1 MHNYKYYGNHDIVLK
16 DYGPNPFVININK
29 ATLKNSNFRLAL
41 WTGTHLQLTLMS
53 INTRDDIGM
62 EMHSDVDQF
71 LRIESGQGLV
81 LMGDSPNSMDFSKKV
96 YDDYIIMIPAG
107 KWHNIINTGCT
118 PLKVYS
124 LYAPP
129 NHPWGTIH
137 ETKEDA
143 EEDH

>member
-1 MHNYKYYGNHDIVLK
+1 MDNYNSYGGQDIILK
-16 DYGPNPFVININK
+16 DYGPDPFVININK
-29 ATLKNSNFRLAL
+29 ATLQNDNFRLAL
-41 WTGTHLQLTLMS
+41 WTGTYLQLTLMS
-53 INTRDDIGM
+53 INPRDDIGM

-71 LRIESGQGLV
+71 LRVESGQGLV
-81 LMGDSPNSMDFSKKV
+81 LMGDSPNNMDFSERV

-129 NHPWGTIH
+129 NHPWGTVH
-137 ETKEDA
+137 ETKEEA
-143 EEDH
+143 EENH